1 MNNSILA
8 TELSAGISYADLLP
22 YSVGPLMYTP
32 ATREGLAD
40 KIESNAFG
48 GITSLAICLED
59 AVGDGALSEAEH
71 TLLNTLKEI
80 RDKDLS
86 YAPMLFVRVRTPQH
100 LAKIHTMLGNFNNE
114 LTGYI
119 LPKFDMTNALE
130 YKELFLKINEMRDT
144 PLFFMP
150 ILESRS
156 LAYNGSR
163 IRELEKVKAVL
174 DSVRPYILN
183 VRVGGNDFCNLYG
196 LRRSVNQTIYD
207 IGVVRDILVD
217 VINVFAQEYV
227 VSGPV
232 WEYFGTDPQGE
243 WADGLKRELELDLLN
258 GFIGKTVI
266 HPTQIPIIREGL
278 AVRRKDFEDACS
290 ILEWNN
296 SALGVQ
302 SSSDKSRMNEV
313 KCHGNWAKKTYILG
327 KIYGIKD

>member
-1 MNNSILA
+1 MNNSISV
-8 TELSAGISYADLLP
+8 TELAAGISYADLLP
-22 YSVGPLMYTP
+22 FSVGPLMYTP

-40 KIESNAFG
+40 KIESNAFE

-86 YAPMLFVRVRTPQH
+86 HTPMLFVRVRTPEH
-100 LAKIHTMLGNFNNE
+100 LSKIHAMLGIFNNV

-130 YKELFLKINEMRDT
+130 YKKLFIEINENRDT

-156 LAYNGSR
+156 LAYNGTR
-163 IRELEKVKAVL
+163 IRELEKVKDVL

-232 WEYFGTDPQGE
+232 WEYFGTDAHGE
-243 WADGLKRELELDLLN
+243 WADGLRHELELDLLN

-266 HPTQIPIIREGL
+266 HPTQIPIVREAL
-278 AVRRKDFEDACS
+278 AVRRKDFDDACS
-290 ILEWNN
+290 ILEWDNR
-296 SALGVQ
+296 SLGVQ

-327 KIYGIKD
+327 KIYGVKD